1 MMELE
6 KTFQSLIESM
16 KKQQENIMKKEQEKQ
31 EIQARLEEI
40 ERQLELIDALHNQL
54 LVEKSQCRD
63 QLKDLNN

>member
-1 MMELE
+1 MELE

-16 KKQQENIMKKEQEKQ
+16 KKQQENIMKREQEKQ
-31 EIQARLEEI
+31 EIQERLEEI

>member
-54 LVEKSQCRD
+54 LVEKSQCKD
-63 QLKDLNN
+63 QLKDLD

>member
-1 MMELE
+1 MELE

-16 KKQQENIMKKEQEKQ
+16 KKQQENIVKKEQEKQ
-31 EIQARLEEI
+31 EIQERLEEI

-54 LVEKSQCRD
+54 LVEKSQCKD

>member
-40 ERQLELIDALHNQL
+40 ERQLANEQ
-54 LVEKSQCRD
+54 
-63 QLKDLNN
+63 

>member
-1 MMELE
+1 MELE

-54 LVEKSQCRD
+54 LVEKSQCKD
-63 QLKDLNN
+63 QLKDLD

>member
-1 MMELE
+1 MELE

-16 KKQQENIMKKEQEKQ
+16 KKQQENIVKKEQEKQ

-63 QLKDLNN
+63 QLKDLD

>member
-63 QLKDLNN
+63 QLKDLN

>member
-16 KKQQENIMKKEQEKQ
+16 KKQQENIVKREQEKQ

-40 ERQLELIDALHNQL
+40 DRQLELIDALHNQL

>member
-6 KTFQSLIESM
+6 ITFQSLIESM

-31 EIQARLEEI
+31 EIQERLEEI

-54 LVEKSQCRD
+54 LVEKSQCKD
-63 QLKDLNN
+63 QLKDLD

>member
-16 KKQQENIMKKEQEKQ
+16 KKQQENIVKKEQEKQ
-31 EIQARLEEI
+31 EIQERLEEI

-54 LVEKSQCRD
+54 LVEKSQCKD
-63 QLKDLNN
+63 QLKDLD

>member
-16 KKQQENIMKKEQEKQ
+16 KRQQENIMKKEQEKQ
-31 EIQARLEEI
+31 EIQERLEEI

-54 LVEKSQCRD
+54 LVEKSQCKD
-63 QLKDLNN
+63 QLKDLD

>member
-1 MMELE
+1 MELE

-16 KKQQENIMKKEQEKQ
+16 KKQQENIVKKEQEKQ
-31 EIQARLEEI
+31 EIQNRLEEI

-54 LVEKSQCRD
+54 LVEKSQCKD

>member
-1 MMELE
+1 MELE

-31 EIQARLEEI
+31 EIQNRLEEI

-54 LVEKSQCRD
+54 LVEKSQCKD
-63 QLKDLNN
+63 QLKDLD

>member
-16 KKQQENIMKKEQEKQ
+16 KKQQENIVKKEQEKQ
-31 EIQARLEEI
+31 EIQNRLEEI

-54 LVEKSQCRD
+54 LVEKSQCKD

>member
-1 MMELE
+1 MELE

-16 KKQQENIMKKEQEKQ
+16 KKQQENIIKKEQEKQ

-54 LVEKSQCRD
+54 LVEKSQCKD
-63 QLKDLNN
+63 QLKDLD

>member
-1 MMELE
+1 MELE

-63 QLKDLNN
+63 QLKDLN